1 MVVNA
6 PLHAPGARTAA
17 TPSHG
22 ARTLGIDLGERRIG
36 LALSD
41 PSGTLATPLDTL
53 APPGGLAARVA
64 AVAAVVERLAGEDD
78 GLAAVVVGWPLA
90 LDGSPHEQ
98 TARVEAFVAALRR
111 RVALPIRLQDER
123 LTSREAEGRL
133 ALREKD
139 WRRRRRRLDA
149 AAAAVILQEHLDA
162 APAAAAEP
170 AGGG

>member
-1 MVVNA
+1 MAQA
-6 PLHAPGARTAA
+6 PLHAPGARAAA
-17 TPSHG
+17 TPPHG

-53 APPGGLAARVA
+53 APTGGLAARVK
-64 AVAAVVERLAGEDD
+64 AVAGVVELLAGEDD
-78 GLAAVVVGWPLA
+78 GLAAIVVGWPLA

-98 TARVEAFVAALRR
+98 TARVEAFAAALRR
-111 RVALPIRLQDER
+111 RVALPVRLQDER
-123 LTSREAEGRL
+123 LTSREAERRL

-162 APAAAAEP
+162 GLAEGAEP

>member
-1 MVVNA
+1 MVNA
-6 PLHAPGARTAA
+6 PLHATGARAA
-17 TPSHG
+17 AAPHHG
-22 ARTLGIDLGERRIG
+22 ARALGIDLGERRIG

-53 APPGGLAARVA
+53 APAGGLRARVA
-64 AVAAVVERLAGEDD
+64 AVAGLVERLAGEDD
-78 GLAAVVVGWPLA
+78 GLAAIVVGWPLA
-90 LDGSPHEQ
+90 LDGSPHDQ

-111 RVALPIRLQDER
+111 RIALPVRLQDER
-123 LTSREAEGRL
+123 LTSREAESRL

-162 APAAAAEP
+162 GSADGAEP
-170 AGGG
+170 GRGG